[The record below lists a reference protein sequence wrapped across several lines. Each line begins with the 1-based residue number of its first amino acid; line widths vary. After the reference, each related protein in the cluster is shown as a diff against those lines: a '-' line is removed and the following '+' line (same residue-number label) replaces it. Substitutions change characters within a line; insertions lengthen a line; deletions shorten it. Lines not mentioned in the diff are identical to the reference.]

1 MNPNWAANIDRR
13 LNVLAADL
21 AVLRD
26 NLESLT
32 ERVLALT
39 PEGFDELRVEIR
51 NELAEMRAYVR
62 RATGRRS

>member
-1 MNPNWAANIDRR
+1 VNPNWAANIDRR

-39 PEGFDELRVEIR
+39 PEGFDELRV
-51 NELAEMRAYVR
+51 
-62 RATGRRS
+62 